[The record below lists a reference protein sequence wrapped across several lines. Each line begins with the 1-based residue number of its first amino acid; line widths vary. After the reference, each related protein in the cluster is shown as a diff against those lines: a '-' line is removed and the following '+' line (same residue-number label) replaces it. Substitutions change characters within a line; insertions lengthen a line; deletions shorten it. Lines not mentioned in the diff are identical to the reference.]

1 MSARP
6 GEHAPAARAA
16 GRAASRPG
24 PAPAQAARPWRDYW
38 QLVPVALLMY
48 ALVAIDRFRR
58 GAQAAGLVN
67 AVTIN
72 RLSRPIGGRAALAM
86 NHWLTGHP
94 VPAAAAAAYY
104 MVLQVLVTAAAGIWL
119 FGSGHPSYRRH
130 RDTLVVTGVI
140 GLVAFW
146 VHPVVPPR
154 MLPGYHDTVEAI
166 GPLFS
171 HLLETKA
178 ADAFASFPSLHV
190 TWALWVAL
198 VGQDL
203 LRRRIWRAAVW
214 AYPAATTIDVLA
226 TANHYVLDA
235 IAAPAVLA
243 AGYGTVVA
251 LPALARH
258 AHLPR
263 RARPP
268 RPPAAGPPESCTP
281 PLAVG
286 SSPNRVARGCRD
298 VLLRAAADARAER
311 PWAVPGRPA
320 RPSLKPASA
329 HPKTCPVS
337 RTPQTAAGHAA
348 SARSPPGPGVT
359 GPAAPHGCSSVPFPV
374 NHECRGATVIA
385 R

>member
-6 GEHAPAARAA
+6 GEHAPAGRAA
-16 GRAASRPG
+16 GRAASRPA
-24 PAPAQAARPWRDYW
+24 PAPARAARPWRDYW
-38 QLVPVALLMY
+38 RLAPVAVLLY
-48 ALVAIDRFRR
+48 ALVAVDRFRR

-72 RLSRPIGGRAALAM
+72 RLSRPAGGGAALAM
-86 NHWLTGHP
+86 NRWLIHHP

-119 FGSGHPSYRRH
+119 FGSGHPSFRRH
-130 RDTLVVTGVI
+130 RDALVVTGVI

-146 VHPVVPPR
+146 AYPVAPPR

-178 ADAFASFPSLHV
+178 ADAFAAFPSLHV
-190 TWALWVAL
+190 TWALWVAAVVQAL
-198 VGQDL
+198 A
-203 LRRRIWRAAVW
+203 RRRTWRAAVW

-226 TANHYVLDA
+226 TANHYALDA

-243 AGYGTVVA
+243 LGYAAAA

-258 AHLPR
+258 AHPPR
-263 RARPP
+263 RPRLP
-268 RPPAAGPPESCTP
+268 RPPAARPPAGEPRAAAGHPAPPATRSSSSPASPVSCTP
-281 PLAVG
+281 SLAAG
-286 SSPNRVARGCRD
+286 SSPDRAARRGRGAA
-298 VLLRAAADARAER
+298 LGAAADASAAR
-311 PWAVPGRPA
+311 PWSAPRRRARPGIKPACA
-320 RPSLKPASA
+320 RPSACPAG
-329 HPKTCPVS
+329 

-348 SARSPPGPGVT
+348 GARSPPEPG
-359 GPAAPHGCSSVPFPV
+359 
-374 NHECRGATVIA
+374 
-385 R
+385 